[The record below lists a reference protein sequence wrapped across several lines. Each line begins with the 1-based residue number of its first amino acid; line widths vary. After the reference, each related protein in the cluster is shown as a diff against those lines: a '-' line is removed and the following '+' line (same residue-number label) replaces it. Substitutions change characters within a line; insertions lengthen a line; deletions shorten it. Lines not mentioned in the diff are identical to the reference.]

1 MRLPISSVHKKLKLK
16 FKIVHVQV
24 FADAALDYVTCLL
37 HHVRGSEERQQ
48 LEELISIRDVD
59 RYLSDGSADLT
70 LAALHNLVRVHDVLR
85 RMHKVLQ

>member
-1 MRLPISSVHKKLKLK
+1 M
-16 FKIVHVQV
+16 

-85 RMHKVLQ
+85 RMHKVESTSHLYKNPCKYPL

>member
-1 MRLPISSVHKKLKLK
+1 MQNCA
-16 FKIVHVQV
+16 QV

-70 LAALHNLVRVHDVLR
+70 LAALHNLVMVHDVLR
-85 RMHKVLQ
+85 RMHKVTLQYDM